1 MIIRHPTCQAVWHT
15 EVASGV
21 LYCYAKVPC
30 AVSDGT
36 AWNFSAWAGDGPHGR
51 NFMCRSLLPV
61 IVVRPRHM
69 KFFARR
75 GSDQKMRVENTGIQR
90 YKEVRRKRLP
100 FPQGQRQPDVNY
112 ILAVSFSLPGR
123 DGTEFFYLSFMRLCG
138 AADFT
143 CGSCKTAWRPRSHRE
158 SPGCLGGRTPPRERR
173 CSGIAGRDRRCRSR
187 RGTPC
192 RAGSS
197 RIPG

>member
-1 MIIRHPTCQAVWHT
+1 PRQHVPDHLVVFHRPLVFLSALHCDGGRNAVPSP
-15 EVASGV
+15 VATFFLLCKST
-21 LYCYAKVPC
+21 AKVPC

-36 AWNFSAWAGDGPHGR
+36 AWNFSAWAGDGLHGR

-75 GSDQKMRVENTGIQR
+75 GSDQRMRVENTGIQR

-123 DGTEFFYLSFMRLCG
+123 DGTEFFYLSFMRPCG
-138 AADFT
+138 AA
-143 CGSCKTAWRPRSHRE
+143 
-158 SPGCLGGRTPPRERR
+158 
-173 CSGIAGRDRRCRSR
+173 
-187 RGTPC
+187 
-192 RAGSS
+192 
-197 RIPG
+197 